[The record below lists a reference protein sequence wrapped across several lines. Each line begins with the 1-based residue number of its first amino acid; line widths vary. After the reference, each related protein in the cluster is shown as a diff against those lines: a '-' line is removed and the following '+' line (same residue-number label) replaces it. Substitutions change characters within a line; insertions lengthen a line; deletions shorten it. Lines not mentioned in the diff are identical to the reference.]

1 MYKVKKLSELID
13 TTKEMNKRKSTKA
26 KPMNIK
32 PAEVSDSESSESKP
46 TIYFR
51 YLPIISTFRIS
62 YEFTLELFN
71 KIS

>member
-32 PAEVSDSESSESKP
+32 PAEVSDSESSESKS
-46 TIYFR
+46 TIYYKYFAIILKFLMN
-51 YLPIISTFRIS
+51 LPWNCLI
-62 YEFTLELFN
+62 
-71 KIS
+71 